1 MFTFFQLFVYIIT
14 GQQQDPNKVETKI
27 STSSRPPSSPAA
39 TNQFVTGLST
49 ILRRTSFRIEDSL
62 VTTEA
67 STSISTTKR
76 KPKTFF
82 TSSTTSKNP
91 FGSYQDQ
98 DGGSRQQ
105 PQLVDGFDVGG
116 GGGDDTEVGAG
127 DAGNHGGDGGNHGGD
142 GGNHGGDAG
151 NHGGD
156 GGDRGGRGDLVDGT
170 NTGSSGGDSGGGG
183 NNRENGG
190 PNVGTKNDS
199 SRPSRV
205 LQTNQGP
212 TTSSSVLKDQGG
224 SVIFPNN
231 GDSEVQNS
239 GPVEVAVRGF

>member
-1 MFTFFQLFVYIIT
+1 M
-14 GQQQDPNKVETKI
+14 ETKI

-116 GGGDDTEVGAG
+116 GGGGDDTEVGAG

-142 GGNHGGDAG
+142 GGN
-151 NHGGD
+151 
-156 GGDRGGRGDLVDGT
+156 RGGRGDLVDGT
-170 NTGSSGGDSGGGG
+170 NTGSSGGGGDSGGGG

-239 GPVEVAVRGF
+239 GPVEVAVR